1 MRSIYATQARV
12 RSLYQCDGSDE
23 VQVRTSQGQGIFSIT
38 PLRALNLNDEIW
50 VVMRKRRGVGGTVIG
65 VVRGKEVLFKNTETC
80 PEAIKFSVLLAMS
93 RSRGFNS
100 LAEDDRIWLMKHNE
114 HARKCP
120 DCLGALAGHKELGG

>member
-1 MRSIYATQARV
+1 MHKIYTDCATVLSLSPYQDETGEVQVQTTSSTFTIPATQA
-12 RSLYQCDGSDE
+12 
-23 VQVRTSQGQGIFSIT
+23 
-38 PLRALNLNDEIW
+38 LRIGDEIW
-50 VVMRKRRGVGGTVIG
+50 TISKTRTAVGGTIIG

-114 HARKCP
+114 HARECP